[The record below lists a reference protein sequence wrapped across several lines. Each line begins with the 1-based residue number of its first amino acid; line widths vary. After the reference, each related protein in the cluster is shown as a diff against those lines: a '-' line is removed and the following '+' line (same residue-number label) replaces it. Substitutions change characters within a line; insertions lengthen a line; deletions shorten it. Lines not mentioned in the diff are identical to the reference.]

1 VRGLVSGSSARTHG
15 NDDGYAYRLLLV
27 AVPDDDELHLAP
39 VVEDVVWMRRL
50 ADAGLIAIQSEPWP
64 HVRIFET
71 RPDRTICGAE
81 MLGPFDHPERPDEP
95 CIACMAE
102 TLGCFDDGVQR
113 LAARWVEHWP
123 DLPREIALAEYQA
136 RRA

>member
-1 VRGLVSGSSARTHG
+1 MSGG
-15 NDDGYAYRLLLV
+15 PDGYAYRLLLV
-27 AVPDDDELHLAP
+27 AVPDDDEVHFVP

-50 ADAGLIAIQSEPWP
+50 ADTGLA
-64 HVRIFET
+64 V
-71 RPDRTICGAE
+71 
-81 MLGPFDHPERPDEP
+81 PFDHPEPPDEP